1 MQPFSMSMYIHVC
14 MCVLKMYAYVCA
26 SVDWKL
32 LYSEKN
38 SRVTAPNI
46 RQLE

>member
-1 MQPFSMSMYIHVC
+1 MQPFGMSMYIHVYVC
-14 MCVLKMYAYVCA
+14 AKMYAYVCA